1 MEIENIPELQLYSEE
16 HVNMCLKMKNVW
28 HTDVDVLWLENACAD
43 TTCSVEWVNKTHKS
57 APKNIDEFVLFVDNL
72 TAQQPDNEGN
82 KWVDKEEDRSVDDD
96 CMVFSQWMICRRN

>member
-1 MEIENIPELQLYSEE
+1 MSMFCGWKTLVLTLHALQNGLI
-16 HVNMCLKMKNVW
+16 K
-28 HTDVDVLWLENACAD
+28 
-43 TTCSVEWVNKTHKS
+43 HKS

-72 TAQQPDNEGN
+72 TAQQPDDEGN

>member
-1 MEIENIPELQLYSEE
+1 
-16 HVNMCLKMKNVW
+16 MCLKTKNVC
-28 HTDVDVLWLENACAD
+28 HIDVDVLWLENACAN

-57 APKNIDEFVLFVDNL
+57 AAKNIDEFVLFVDNP
-72 TAQQPDNEGN
+72 TAQQPDDEGN